1 MDLHFAHWT
10 RSNPIQEPTMTPAD
24 TPRRQRRVLILGA
37 NGRFGLAAAQAFDA
51 AGWQVMAQVRRAPA
65 DGMPARA
72 RIVALPTTDIDGI
85 VAQAAGADVVVHAI
99 NPKDYTLWAT
109 ELLPLARQ
117 GMDIAERLG
126 ARFALPGNVYNF
138 GQGMPET
145 LDDRTPQRPTTAKG
159 RLRVQFE
166 DELRRRAPR
175 LRSLILRAGD
185 FFGAGNGV
193 WLDQVVARGI
203 AGGRLAYPGPR
214 DVPHAWAYLPDM
226 ARALVGLCELD
237 SLPDV
242 VDIPFEGA
250 TLTGDQLLD
259 GLEAVARG
267 AGLGGTRAFRRG
279 GVPWWV
285 FRAMA
290 LFMPL
295 WREIVEMRYL
305 WDTPHG
311 LDGSALAR
319 WLPQFRATPLPA
331 ALRASLQEL
340 RLLPAAPVDA
350 PRLGAAAR

>member
-1 MDLHFAHWT
+1 MTH
-10 RSNPIQEPTMTPAD
+10 PTPT
-24 TPRRQRRVLILGA
+24 RRQRRVLILGA

-65 DGMPARA
+65 DGMPAGA

-99 NPKDYTLWAT
+99 NPKDYTLWAA

-126 ARFALPGNVYNF
+126 ARFALPGNVYNY
-138 GQGMPET
+138 GQGMPGT
-145 LDDRTPQRPTTAKG
+145 LNARTPQWPSTGKG

-166 DELRRRAPR
+166 DELRLRAPR
-175 LRSLILRAGD
+175 LRSVILRAGD

-193 WLDQVVARGI
+193 WFDQVIAKGI

-214 DVPHAWAYLPDM
+214 DVQHAWAYLPDM
-226 ARALVGLCELD
+226 ARAMVALCELD
-237 SLPDV
+237 TLPDFI
-242 VDIPFEGA
+242 DIPFEGA

-259 GLEAVARG
+259 ALETVARG
-267 AGLGGTRAFRRG
+267 AGLGGARPFRRG
-279 GVPWWV
+279 GAPWFV

-290 LFMPL
+290 LVMPL

-305 WDTPHG
+305 WETPHG

-319 WLPQFRATPLPA
+319 WLPTFRATPLPA
-331 ALRASLQEL
+331 ALRASLDEL
-340 RLLPAAPVDA
+340 GLLPAAPADA
-350 PRLGAAAR
+350 PRLAAAVR

>member
-1 MDLHFAHWT
+1 
-10 RSNPIQEPTMTPAD
+10 MTATDIHP
-24 TPRRQRRVLILGA
+24 RQRRVLILGA
-37 NGRFGLAAAQAFDA
+37 NGRLGLAAAQAFDA

-65 DGMPARA
+65 AGMPARA

-85 VAQAAGADVVVHAI
+85 VAQAAGADVVVYAI
-99 NPKDYTLWAT
+99 NPKDYTRWAT

-126 ARFALPGNVYNF
+126 ARFALPGNVYNY
-138 GQGMPET
+138 GQGMPAA
-145 LDDRTPQRPTTAKG
+145 LRSSTPQWPTTAKG

-166 DELRRRAPR
+166 DELRLRAPR
-175 LRSLILRAGD
+175 LRSVILRAGD

-193 WLDQVVARGI
+193 WFDQLIAKGI

-214 DVPHAWAYLPDM
+214 DVPHAWAYLPDL
-226 ARALVGLCELD
+226 ARAMVGLCELD
-237 SLPDV
+237 TLPDF

-259 GLEAVARG
+259 ALEAVARG
-267 AGLGGTRAFRRG
+267 AGTGGARPFGRG
-279 GVPWWV
+279 GAPWVV

-319 WLPQFRATPLPA
+319 WLPAFRATPLPV
-331 ALRASLQEL
+331 ALRASLAEL
-340 RLLPAAPVDA
+340 GALPAAPADA
-350 PRLGAAAR
+350 PRLAASVR

>member
-1 MDLHFAHWT
+1 M
-10 RSNPIQEPTMTPAD
+10 NPTPAS
-24 TPRRQRRVLILGA
+24 RRQRRVLILGA

-65 DGMPARA
+65 DGMPAGA

-99 NPKDYTLWAT
+99 NPKDYTLWAA

-126 ARFALPGNVYNF
+126 ARFALPGNVYNY
-138 GQGMPET
+138 GQGMPGT
-145 LDDRTPQRPTTAKG
+145 LNARTPQWPSTGKG

-166 DELRRRAPR
+166 DELRLRAPR
-175 LRSLILRAGD
+175 LRSVILRAGD

-193 WLDQVVARGI
+193 WFDQVIAKGI
-203 AGGRLAYPGPR
+203 GGGRLAYPGRR
-214 DVPHAWAYLPDM
+214 DVQHAWAYLPDM
-226 ARALVGLCELD
+226 ARAMVGLCELD
-237 SLPDV
+237 TLPDFI
-242 VDIPFEGA
+242 DIPFEGA

-259 GLEAVARG
+259 ALETVARG
-267 AGLGGTRAFRRG
+267 AGLGGARPFRRG
-279 GVPWWV
+279 GAPWFV

-290 LFMPL
+290 LVMPL

-305 WDTPHG
+305 WETPHG

-319 WLPQFRATPLPA
+319 WLPTFRATPLPA
-331 ALRASLQEL
+331 ALRASLDEL
-340 RLLPAAPVDA
+340 GLLPATPADA
-350 PRLGAAAR
+350 PRLAAAIR